1 MGAHLGLLNGM
12 KILIV
17 KPSSLG
23 DIIHTLPVVPM
34 IRRNLPDAVIS
45 WVVNEE
51 YARLLDLSPDIDNV
65 IIFRRNYWN
74 RLSKWPNLV
83 SFARELKQLEPDL
96 ALDFQGLF
104 RSGLIC
110 SLSGAARRVGW
121 RSAREGAIYFYN
133 ERILLPANLEHAVE
147 KNFFLLQSALQI
159 DDSVQDSGLSCSE
172 IDVRNS
178 RRLLKK
184 HGIDCQAPLLI
195 ISPSARWDSKIW
207 PSDFFAKVVEKVWR
221 NLPELNVLLVGQAD
235 ERSLGEMIEETCGG
249 QGKIVN
255 LMGETEL
262 GTLVALLRHSNV
274 VLTNDSGPMHLAA
287 AVETPVVALFGPTD
301 PRKTGPYGEIH
312 KVFQGECDQGPCQQR
327 VCRKG
332 TNECHAAVSSTEVAN
347 AVQAGLGW
355 PD

>member
-1 MGAHLGLLNGM
+1 MD
-12 KILIV
+12 ILIV

-65 IIFRRNYWN
+65 IIFRRHYWN
-74 RLSKWPNLV
+74 RFRNWPKLF
-83 SFARELKQLEPDL
+83 SFARELKELKPDL

-110 SLSGAARRVGW
+110 FLSGARRRVGW

-133 ERILLPANLEHAVE
+133 ERVLLPANLEHAVE

-178 RRLLKK
+178 RRLLEKYE
-184 HGIDCQAPLLI
+184 IDCQVPSLI
-195 ISPSARWDSKIW
+195 ISPAARWDSKIW
-207 PSDFFAKVVEKVWR
+207 SPDFFAAVAEKVWR
-221 NLPELNVLLVGQAD
+221 RLPDLNVLLVGQAD
-235 ERSLGEMIEETCGG
+235 ERPLGVMIAEACKER
-249 QGKIVN
+249 GKIVN

-262 GTLVALLRHSNV
+262 GTLVALLRQSDV

-287 AVETPVVALFGPTD
+287 ALEIPVIALFGPTD
-301 PRKTGPYGEIH
+301 PRKTGPYGEVH
-312 KVFQGECDQGPCQQR
+312 QVFQGKCDQGPCQQR

-347 AVQAGLGW
+347 AVLARLLFLDASQQ
-355 PD
+355 